1 MVFGSFFSAH
11 GTLFCQEPKHF
22 SPPDTMVKRGSKLGE
37 GPTTGIFSEDSS
49 EGRLLYREDDRN
61 FKRRLNSAI
70 QISWVFNTAITII
83 VCASIF
89 YFLDI
94 NLVMGII
101 LGILLA
107 LMSNLHL
114 TLSRVTK
121 ASRWEV
127 YKNRVVMPL
136 GMRGGHRTV
145 AFDDIDVI
153 ERHKG
158 LTGEV
163 VVVTLT
169 RDETITLDVEE
180 QRKPLEALDL
190 AYRQYERSHRE
201 PAREIK
207 IPVIGDEET

>member
-1 MVFGSFFSAH
+1 MVDRGWTL
-11 GTLFCQEPKHF
+11 GTG
-22 SPPDTMVKRGSKLGE
+22 T
-37 GPTTGIFSEDSS
+37 TTGIFNEGTSS
-49 EGRLLYREDDRN
+49 GRLLYREDDTN
-61 FKRRLNSAI
+61 FKLRLNTAI
-70 QISWVFNTAITII
+70 QMSWVFNTAITII

-89 YFLDI
+89 YLLDI

-114 TLSRVTK
+114 TLNRVTR

-145 AFDDIDVI
+145 PFDDIEAI
-153 ERHKG
+153 ERQRG
-158 LTGEV
+158 MTGETV
-163 VVVTLT
+163 VLKL
-169 RDETITLDVEE
+169 RSGERITLDVEE

-190 AYRQYERSHRE
+190 AFRQYYRSRGG
-201 PAREIK
+201 PVSVIT
-207 IPVIGDEET
+207 IPVSDPGDA